1 MSDERRFS
9 VLSSSRRTWFTIL
22 VPNQVLVA
30 GGHAA
35 PGASMHA
42 ERYVGQLEVDE
53 VPRTGDLF
61 ELRAGSSFV
70 LFQVQQ
76 VRLTHV
82 EGHPDGSRTTI
93 GMLPVEASM
102 TPDRLRAWLAERGFR
117 KE

>member
-22 VPNQVLVA
+22 VPNQVLV
-30 GGHAA
+30 HSK
-35 PGASMHA
+35 PGAAMNA

-53 VPRTGDLF
+53 VPSMGELF

-82 EGHPDGSRTTI
+82 EGHPDGSRTTV

-102 TPDRLRAWLAERGFR
+102 TPDRLRAWLADRGFR